1 MLERSEVWIIMYPV
15 YLLLQRVGLHHRDIS
30 EYRVQGVSWVSY
42 PIRRRETIW
51 KRKTFIWERLLV
63 LLFIG
68 TTIMYWYLITYL
80 LWCFLVLENV
90 PFTKPSKLSNFQ
102 HLVDK
107 IEKKNWKTSIFA
119 RKIIKWPPSQW
130 CLIRKIKY
138 TFYYEVTI
146 FQVLRIWRLPQ
157 DSMPDDRFTG

>member
-51 KRKTFIWERLLV
+51 KRKTFIGERLLV

-68 TTIMYWYLITYL
+68 TTIMYWYLITY
-80 LWCFLVLENV
+80 
-90 PFTKPSKLSNFQ
+90 
-102 HLVDK
+102 
-107 IEKKNWKTSIFA
+107 
-119 RKIIKWPPSQW
+119 
-130 CLIRKIKY
+130 
-138 TFYYEVTI
+138 
-146 FQVLRIWRLPQ
+146 
-157 DSMPDDRFTG
+157 